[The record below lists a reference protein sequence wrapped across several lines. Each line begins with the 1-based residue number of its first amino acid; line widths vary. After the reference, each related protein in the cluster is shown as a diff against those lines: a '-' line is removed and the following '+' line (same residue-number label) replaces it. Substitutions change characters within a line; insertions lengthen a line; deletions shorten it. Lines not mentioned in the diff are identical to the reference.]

1 MKNFCIVISKVKV
14 QNDTFKV
21 AVCTDKWTLI
31 KIKTIVKE
39 KESVSEVFRP
49 FMAFFAFWR
58 HENWGE
64 RNTYEKIDEKWQVE
78 RGSLAPIFARSKSEK
93 CFKPAES
100 PVLRKRLLR
109 RKA

>member
-39 KESVSEVFRP
+39 KER
-49 FMAFFAFWR
+49 A
-58 HENWGE
+58 
-64 RNTYEKIDEKWQVE
+64 
-78 RGSLAPIFARSKSEK
+78 
-93 CFKPAES
+93 
-100 PVLRKRLLR
+100 
-109 RKA
+109 